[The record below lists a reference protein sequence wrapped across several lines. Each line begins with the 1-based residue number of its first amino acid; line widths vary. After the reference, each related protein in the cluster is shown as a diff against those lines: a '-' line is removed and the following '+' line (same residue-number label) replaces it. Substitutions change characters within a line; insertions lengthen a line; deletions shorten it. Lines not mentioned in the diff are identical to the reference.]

1 MLGVMLIV
9 VGGVMFL
16 LENVGFGK
24 LPGDIVIK
32 KGNTRI
38 YIPIGTS
45 IFLSLLGTILLNL
58 FFIFIGR
65 R

>member
-1 MLGVMLIV
+1 MLGVLLIV

-16 LENVGFGK
+16 LENLGFGK

-32 KGNTRI
+32 RGNTRI

-58 FFIFIGR
+58 IFFIIGR

>member
-1 MLGVMLIV
+1 MIV
-9 VGGVMFL
+9 IGSIMFL
-16 LENVGFGK
+16 LENISVGK

-45 IFLSLLGTILLNL
+45 IFLSLLGTILLNII
-58 FFIFIGR
+58 FFLIR
-65 R
+65 RR